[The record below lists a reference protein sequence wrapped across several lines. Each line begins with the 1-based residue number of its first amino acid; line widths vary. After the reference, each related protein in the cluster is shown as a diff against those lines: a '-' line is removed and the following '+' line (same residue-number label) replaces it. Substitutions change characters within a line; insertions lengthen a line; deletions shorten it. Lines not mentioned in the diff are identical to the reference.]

1 MEAFKN
7 VIQETT
13 SKFNAG
19 ASLKFTATEAKV
31 SEATKDNTSEKIN
44 SRLNS
49 QGSFRFT
56 YSKNEIYQLFLSRSS
71 KKVRLNTSC
80 GEYNG
85 MFCKVIKPLLLSL
98 SV

>member
-1 MEAFKN
+1 MK
-7 VIQETT
+7 ETT
-13 SKFNAG
+13 SNFNAG
-19 ASLKFTATEAKV
+19 VSLKFTPTEALGLCK
-31 SEATKDNTSEKIN
+31 SRQKGCLEEAEVPENNTSQVNAE
-44 SRLNS
+44 
-49 QGSFRFT
+49 GSFRFT
-56 YSKNEIYQLFLSRSS
+56 YSKNEIYQLFLSHSS